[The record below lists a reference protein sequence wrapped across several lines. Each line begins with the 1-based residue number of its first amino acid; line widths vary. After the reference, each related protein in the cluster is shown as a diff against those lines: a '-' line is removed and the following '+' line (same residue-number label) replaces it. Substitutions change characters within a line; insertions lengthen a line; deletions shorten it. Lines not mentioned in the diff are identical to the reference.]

1 MIRLIAFDL
10 DGTLIDSRRDIADS
24 ANEMLSQYGAPALT
38 TEAVVAMVGEGARL
52 LITRVLAAA
61 KVDAPVDEA
70 LPRFLDIYERH
81 LVAHTRPYPGI
92 PEALGD
98 LLRRSKLAVL
108 TNKPRHAALEILD
121 HFDLLDLFVDVIGG
135 DGQVPRKPDPAGLD
149 ALRAQVN
156 ARPEETLMIG
166 DSWVD
171 VETAR
176 QARARAALVTW
187 GFGAP
192 PPDGLRPNEYALH
205 HPGELP
211 GLVARLNANGSHEGN
226 TWNVTNEPAKSE

>member
-24 ANEMLSQYGAPALT
+24 ANELLSHYGAPALT

-52 LITRVLAAA
+52 LITRVLAAG

-70 LPRFLDIYERH
+70 LTRFIEIYERH

-92 PEALGD
+92 PEALGE

-108 TNKPRHAALEILD
+108 TNKPRRAALEILD
-121 HFDLLDLFVDVIGG
+121 HFDLLELFVDVIGG
-135 DGQVPRKPDPAGLD
+135 DGTVGRKPDPAGLH
-149 ALRAQVN
+149 ALRAQAD
-156 ARPEETLMIG
+156 ARPEETLLIG

-176 QARARAALVTW
+176 QAGARAAFVTW

-192 PPDGLRPNEYALH
+192 PPEGLRPNEYAVH

-211 GLVARLNANGSHEGN
+211 GLVARLNANGSHDGPV
-226 TWNVTNEPAKSE
+226 WNATIEPAKSE

>member
-24 ANEMLSQYGAPALT
+24 ANELLSHYGASPLT
-38 TEAVVAMVGEGARL
+38 IDAVVAMVGEGARL
-52 LITRVLAAA
+52 LITRVLAAGN
-61 KVDAPVDEA
+61 VDAPIDEA
-70 LPRFLDIYERH
+70 LARFIDIYEGR
-81 LVAHTRPYPGI
+81 LVAHTKPYAGI
-92 PEALGD
+92 PEALGE
-98 LLRRSKLAVL
+98 LLRRTKLAVL
-108 TNKPRHAALEILD
+108 TNKPRRAALEILD

-135 DGQVPRKPDPAGLD
+135 DGPLPRKPDPAGLHS
-149 ALRAQVN
+149 LRAQVN
-156 ARPEETLMIG
+156 ARPEETLVIG

-176 QARARAALVTW
+176 QARARAGFVTW

-192 PPDGLRPNEYALH
+192 PPEGLRPNEFELH

-211 GLVARLNANGSHEGN
+211 GVLARLNANGSHEGN
-226 TWNVTNEPAKSE
+226 AWNVTIEPAKSE